1 MKPSANNPMWVA
13 IFFVATLV
21 VTMRLASTPTTFGSI
36 RGTVIALHQPPALE
50 PKTSL
55 RSEQAEWTFAPN
67 VPPPITRKEQRR
79 VVVNWDIEETQAEI
93 APGVIYDDYWGFN
106 GKVPGPI
113 LRVREGDLVEVH
125 LTNNIKSMRS
135 HNIDFHFVSGPGG
148 GASALNV
155 APGETA
161 VLEARA
167 MAPGFYMFHCASP
180 DIPMHIANGMYGFVI
195 VEPAEGLPKVDKE
208 LYMVQSEIYTEN
220 DQPGHQHFSMDRGEK
235 GDAQYI
241 VFNGAKGSLLNDK
254 APHMD
259 VNQTV
264 RIFVGNAGPNLVS
277 SFHVIGQ
284 IFDKV
289 YREGDLISPPEQGV
303 QTTLIPAGGSAVV
316 EFTPRIPGTFLMV
329 DHAIFRLH
337 RGAAGSLVVDGQ
349 KTAQTAEIFNPV
361 TAAKGPE
368 MSADSHLG
376 GGSPMPMNHG
386 DIAGMNHASSP
397 APATA
402 HAKPA
407 PTSKAPPIADKADG
421 MKGMG
426 CMRRKMTMAADDSA
440 SHAVPA
446 NDAPIPGGG
455 SAVSENVH
463 TWGIPPASD
472 NKAIEAAM
480 ALAAA
485 APKQDEPA
493 PAAPGNTVS
502 ILPGAGNYGSGTNAY
517 GPDVLTVKRGTAVT
531 FVNNDPGMVHNV
543 AGVGGTFTSTLLRE
557 GQSWTHVFDKAGT
570 YPYTCLPHPWMRG
583 TLIVK

>member
-1 MKPSANNPMWVA
+1 MDEKEMDTRQTMKPSLNNPIWIA
-13 IFFVATLV
+13 IFFLATLL
-21 VTMRLASTPTTFGSI
+21 VTMRLASAPTAFSNVRTGS
-36 RGTVIALHQPPALE
+36 VVALHEPPVLQPKE
-50 PKTSL
+50 SL
-55 RSEQAEWTFAPN
+55 QTEQAEWAYAPN
-67 VPPPITRKEQRR
+67 VPPPITRKQQKR

-106 GKVPGPI
+106 GKVPGPV

-155 APGETA
+155 APGQTA

-208 LYMVQSEIYTEN
+208 IYMVQSEIYTT
-220 DQPGHQHFSMDRGEK
+220 DDKTGHQHFSMERGEK
-235 GDAQYI
+235 ADPQYI
-241 VFNGAKGSLLNDK
+241 VFNGAKGAMLNEK
-254 APHMD
+254 APH
-259 VNQTV
+259 VEVGQSV
-264 RIFVGNAGPNLVS
+264 RIFAGNAGPNLIS

-289 YREGDLISPPEQGV
+289 YREGDLISTPEQGV

-316 EFTPRIPGTFLMV
+316 EFTPRVPGTLLMV
-329 DHAIFRLH
+329 DHSIFRLH
-337 RGAAGSLVVDGQ
+337 RGAAASLVVDGQ
-349 KTAQTAEIFNPV
+349 KNAQTAEIYNPV
-361 TAAKGPE
+361 TAPNTE

-376 GGSPMPMNHG
+376 GAPMPMNHG
-386 DIAGMNHASSP
+386 SMPAMDHSKMSGMNHDN
-397 APATA
+397 APA
-402 HAKPA
+402 
-407 PTSKAPPIADKADG
+407 ADH
-421 MKGMG
+421 
-426 CMRRKMTMAADDSA
+426 SQ
-440 SHAVPA
+440 HAVP
-446 NDAPIPGGG
+446 NSDALAPGGG
-455 SAVSENVH
+455 TPISETVH

-480 ALAAA
+480 ARAAS
-485 APKQDEPA
+485 APTQDAEPA
-493 PAAPGNTVS
+493 LAAPGNT
-502 ILPGAGNYGSGTNAY
+502 IAIMPGAGNYGSGTNAY

-531 FVNNDPGMVHNV
+531 WVNNDPGMVHNV

-557 GQSWTHVFDKAGT
+557 GQSWTHVFDKPGT
-570 YPYTCLPHPWMRG
+570 YPYSCLPHPWMKG